1 MKNIPRKLFTV
12 GYRLIER
19 HKYYLNSKYSDGV
32 GSSVENDPRFLVG
45 IENTTLENFERVRA
59 ATKRDTR
66 QEVQRK
72 ATHILPENLV

>member
-45 IENTTLENFERVRA
+45 IENTTLENF

-66 QEVQRK
+66 QEIQRK